1 MNITTII
8 LVLLVYFTL
17 WYIVAQIMNNAG
29 IIDIGWGS
37 GFVLLAIL
45 QQLSTGFDSGWLL
58 TAMVFVWGVRLS
70 WHIAKR
76 NLGKPEDFR
85 YANFRRE
92 WGSTYLVRSYF
103 QLFLFQGLLMGIIS
117 VAHLMGQTQEGQL
130 FTPLAIVGVFIY
142 LLGFSI
148 EAIGDAQLKA
158 HVSNPKNR
166 GTLIRTGLWKYSR
179 HPNYFGEAVLWWGIY
194 LVAVAYGAPWWTF
207 FSPLTITL
215 LVRYVSGV
223 PMLEKRMEKYPDF
236 ESYRKSTSIFA
247 LWFNKKG
254 D

>member
-1 MNITTII
+1 MNITTIVF
-8 LVLLVYFTL
+8 VLFVYFTA
-17 WYIVAQIMNNAG
+17 WYIVAQIMKNAG
-29 IIDIGWGS
+29 IIDIGWGA
-37 GFVLLAIL
+37 GFVLLALI
-45 QQLSTGFDSGWLL
+45 QQMFTGSTSGWVL
-58 TAMVFVWGVRLS
+58 TVMVLVWGVRLS
-70 WHIAKR
+70 WHIGKR

-85 YANFRRE
+85 YANFRKE
-92 WGSTYLVRSYF
+92 WGSTYLVRSFF
-103 QLFLFQGLLMGIIS
+103 QLFMFQGLLMGIIS
-117 VAHLMGQTQEGQL
+117 VAHLMGQTQEGL
-130 FTPLAIVGVFIY
+130 ILTPLAIVGILVY

-158 HVSNPKNR
+158 HVNNSKSK

-236 ESYRKSTSIFA
+236 VSYRKSTSIFI
-247 LWFNKKG
+247 LWFNKKEG
-254 D
+254 